1 MLTAELQTT
10 KLRADA
16 NSWATDNKATEYGP
30 MLGNRLQGY
39 GQMLKAGLQ
48 TIRLRANANGWATD
62 YKATG

>member
-30 MLGNRLQGY
+30 MLTA
-39 GQMLKAGLQ
+39 GQQ
-48 TIRLRANANGWATD
+48 TTRLRANAKGWAAD
-62 YKATG
+62 NKATGQC